1 MENENL
7 AKLKSP
13 LSKKLIYVFTISDEL
28 HRGTVK
34 IGETTFNV
42 PFEDE
47 SRSFSNL
54 IDNCTELNNAARKRI
69 DQYTQTA
76 CIPYQLLYTTLANR
90 IDNKGKQVV
99 FNDHDVH
106 KVLERS
112 GFSCVTFRDKKT
124 KSEWFKISLDIAKN
138 AINAVKKGR
147 NSLNPSE
154 IVIDDF
160 EHKQPRDEQLKAI
173 EKAKKHFESKSGKKF
188 LWNCKMRFG
197 KTFSA
202 LTLVKEMGLKKTII
216 ITHRPSVDASW
227 YDDFNDVFHGSDYV
241 YASKNRGEKFP
252 VKDKPFVYFASIQDL
267 RGSEEVGG
275 NFNKNDDV
283 FSIDYDLV
291 VVDEAHEG
299 TQTELGKN
307 VVDAL
312 VKENTKLLALSG
324 TPFNLLDSGEYA
336 DDEIYTWDYIQE
348 QKAKLDWEKNRPFE
362 PNPYASL
369 PRLNIRTYNIGEMF
383 KGFVADEFFNF
394 TEFFRVDKGG
404 KFVYEY
410 DVERFLDMLTE
421 NSDTSGY
428 PFSNEIYR
436 KLFAHTFW
444 VLPGVKEAK
453 ALENLLK
460 KHSVFGEGSGYKI
473 INVAGEGSDDI
484 TTSKAYEQV
493 IEAIDENPYTITLS
507 CGRLTTGV
515 TVKKWTAVF
524 MLYGNY
530 FTSCSS
536 YMQTIFRVQSP
547 AVIDGKVKTECYVFD
562 FAPDRTLKVVSEA
575 VKRSKNH
582 VKNGEISDEETKKA
596 LIDFLNFCPI
606 ISESYGTFKPYNV
619 HSLLETLKKVYI
631 ENVVKNGFDDI
642 KLYSTEYLSHIGE
655 KEIEALSKL
664 KNIVGSTSVDKTIK
678 NIELSNNG
686 LTEAEKEELDTLE
699 NKEANK
705 IEGPKLSPEEEA
717 RLNALKKKAK
727 QDKQNREKAIKIL
740 RGVSIRIP
748 LLMYGAKLKDT
759 ETEDEALAVENFT
772 SLVDDASW
780 KEFMSDGFTK
790 EMFDNDIKR
799 AYDPDVFLA
808 ASKKIRTMA
817 KSLDNESVVNRIK
830 QLSYIFSTFRN
841 PDKETVLTP
850 WRVVNMHLGDTLG
863 GWNFFDENY
872 KTELE
877 DPRYINIED
886 VTDRVF
892 TSDAKVLEINSKTGL
907 YPLYMAYS
915 IFRERAKTELK
926 DSTME
931 SEKALWKKVVAENI
945 FALCKSNMAKEI
957 TYRTL
962 LGFDRGED
970 KANLKYEENLISKVK
985 EGSQIKP
992 LVEKLHNAQTW
1003 SAYRKIAKEDRVN
1016 FTCVVG
1022 NPPYQMMDGG
1032 AGASAGPVYNHY
1044 FNLAK
1049 ELNSEC
1055 IGLIMP
1061 SRWMTGGKGLEK
1073 FREYMLNNQ
1082 HIRILHDHIN
1092 GSEVFT
1098 NVDVKGGICYFLY
1111 DKDYKGECSFFTYA
1125 SDSDKPY
1132 AHKRYLRHENN
1143 DVVIRDSR
1151 MASVLDKVHIFKEK
1165 SFAVK
1170 VSPLKPYGLRGDTF
1184 TAGPEKY
1191 HLPPFS
1197 ETPIEGGYRIL
1208 GRSDGKRVYKYVS
1221 KDYPFPKKDGLDKYK
1236 IFISESYGCGEI
1248 GEGPATP
1255 VLATPGEACS
1265 ETFVE
1270 VYPDENK
1277 ENVERALKYI
1287 KTKFFRILVG
1297 IKKIS
1302 QHATSKVYNYV
1313 PLQDFTDKSDIDW
1326 SVSVSEIDKQ
1336 LYKKYGLSDDD
1347 IAFIETNVKPME

>member
-13 LSKKLIYVFTISDEL
+13 LSEKLIYVFTINDET

-47 SRSFSNL
+47 SRGFSNL
-54 IDNCTELNNAARKRI
+54 IDNCKELNNAARKRI

-76 CIPYQLLYTTLANR
+76 GIPYQLLYTTLAIR
-90 IDNKGKQVV
+90 LDNNGNQVV

-112 GFSCVTFRDKKT
+112 GFSCVNFGSKKT

-138 AINAVKKGR
+138 AINAVKEGR

-154 IVIDDF
+154 IVVDDF
-160 EHKQPRDEQLKAI
+160 EHKQPRDEQRDAI
-173 EKAKKHFESKSGKKF
+173 NKAKKHFESKNGKKF

-299 TQTELGKN
+299 TQTELGKS

-312 VKENTKLLALSG
+312 IKENTKLLALSG

-394 TEFFRVDKGG
+394 TEFFKVDDNG

-428 PFSNEIYR
+428 PFSNETYR

-473 INVAGEGSDDI
+473 INVAGDGSDDI

-530 FTSCSS
+530 FTSCAS

-575 VKRSKNH
+575 VKRSRSH
-582 VKNGEISDEETKKA
+582 VKNGEITTDDTKTA
-596 LIDFLNFCPI
+596 LVDFLNFCPI
-606 ISESYGTFKPYNV
+606 ISENCGTFKPYNV
-619 HSLLETLKKVYI
+619 QSLLETLKKVYI
-631 ENVVKNGFDDI
+631 ENVVKNGFDDVKI
-642 KLYSTEYLSHIGE
+642 YSNDYLSHLDKDQVEALNRVHKIVGHTKAQCKI
-655 KEIEALSKL
+655 KEIEVA
-664 KNIVGSTSVDKTIK
+664 NA
-678 NIELSNNG
+678 G
-686 LTEAEKEELDTLE
+686 LTTPEKDELNALNEKANGEKGLSEAEKKKQKDLMA
-699 NKEANK
+699 KEAK
-705 IEGPKLSPEEEA
+705 E
-717 RLNALKKKAK
+717 ALKQKK
-727 QDKQNREKAIKIL
+727 NAINIL

-759 ETEDEALAVENFT
+759 ETEDEALSVENFT

-780 KEFMSDGFTK
+780 KEFMPDGFTK

-962 LGFDRGED
+962 LGFDRGDD

-992 LVEKLHNAQTW
+992 LIEKLHNTQTW

-1022 NPPYQMMDGG
+1022 NPPYQEMVDNKMSRNVYHDFINLGIDTQSNFITLVSPSKWMGG
-1032 AGASAGPVYNHY
+1032 ELGPY
-1044 FNLAK
+1044 K
-1049 ELNSEC
+1049 E
-1055 IGLIMP
+1055 M
-1061 SRWMTGGKGLEK
+1061 
-1073 FREYMLNNQ
+1073 
-1082 HIRILHDHIN
+1082 N
-1092 GSEVFT
+1092 GFFKKFT
-1098 NVDVKGGICYFLY
+1098 NENHLKFVYDYCKSTDLFSNVDIKGGIGYFLY
-1111 DKDYKGECSFFTYA
+1111 QNDYKGSFDFVVQDKGKRTKSNVLIQEGDTTIIRFPLLYDIVEKVKKLSKGSTMTSIVSSWNPYGFI
-1125 SDSDKPY
+1125 SDFFEKNNENVRQSETKLKDDDVLIHGLIKN
-1132 AHKRYLRHENN
+1132 KRY
-1143 DVVIRDSR
+1143 IRYIPNEDAKKNR
-1151 MASVLDKVHIFKEK
+1151 KGMMMYKVFVPRANGSGALGEK
-1165 SFAVK
+1165 FST
-1170 VSPLKPYGLRGDTF
+1170 PILGTPIQICTDTF
-1184 TAGPEKY
+1184 LEVGP
-1191 HLPPFS
+1191 F
-1197 ETPIEGGYRIL
+1197 ETE
-1208 GRSDGKRVYKYVS
+1208 
-1221 KDYPFPKKDGLDKYK
+1221 
-1236 IFISESYGCGEI
+1236 
-1248 GEGPATP
+1248 
-1255 VLATPGEACS
+1255 GEAKAC
-1265 ETFVE
+1265 
-1270 VYPDENK
+1270 
-1277 ENVERALKYI
+1277 LQYI
-1287 KTKFFRILVG
+1287 KTKFFRAMVG
-1297 IKKIS
+1297 AKKTGVFNYKD
-1302 QHATSKVYNYV
+1302 AFRYV